1 MSSTITLTK
10 EQTSA
15 ASNKRSIL
23 SLNNNPP
30 ANGTESSNKKAKM
43 VQLSSSSFTIN
54 PITTSANTDKGTSS
68 EKQPQ
73 AQPQAQP
80 QTQTQQS
87 SMQPPQTQ
95 TQSRVS
101 KQTQQQQQQQI
112 VNQTDTTATFS
123 SESTTESQQT
133 LSNPTSPLR
142 SQPRNRNPTPTA
154 VSSNAA
160 PTLTSMN
167 SSTQTAV
174 VPQHASVVQ
183 HPQMTQVIQAT
194 VPSSVTHQVVTQD
207 QQQQQQQPVVADQ
220 STTVPSSTVI
230 YTTPTPFTNNPPT
243 LDSSFMELKEM
254 IISNTDSINYMTN
267 FFEGIQ
273 NLIDL
278 DAQRLLVFDNSM
290 NKEIEN
296 AIKKGLP
303 FHNTKQF
310 AVIAKS
316 ISASN
321 QMNHSSMS
329 QQLKEIQKK
338 QELVVDS
345 FVRLFSCIVPFKK
358 QIEQL
363 TLQVQQYQH
372 IINQHQHQYVLA
384 APQQQQQQHQ
394 YVLAVPQQTSSSLPQ
409 QTTFDNNSNNN
420 NNNNS
425 LNLEFNNVMDNIDFD
440 FQHEF
445 N

>member
-23 SLNNNPP
+23 SLNNNPA

-54 PITTSANTDKGTSS
+54 PITTSANTDKSTSS

-73 AQPQAQP
+73 PQTL
-80 QTQTQQS
+80 TQTQQS
-87 SMQPPQTQ
+87 SMQPPQAQPQ
-95 TQSRVS
+95 TQARVS
-101 KQTQQQQQQQI
+101 KQTQQQQQQQT
-112 VNQTDTTATFS
+112 VNQTDTITTFS

-133 LSNPTSPLR
+133 LSNPTSPIR
-142 SQPRNRNPTPTA
+142 SQPRNRNPTP
-154 VSSNAA
+154 
-160 PTLTSMN
+160 
-167 SSTQTAV
+167 
-174 VPQHASVVQ
+174 VVQ
-183 HPQMTQVIQAT
+183 HPQMTQVIQST
-194 VPSSVTHQVVTQD
+194 VPAPVTHQVVTQD
-207 QQQQQQQPVVADQ
+207 QQQQQPVVSDQ

-230 YTTPTPFTNNPPT
+230 STTPVTNNPPT
-243 LDSSFMELKEM
+243 IASSFMELREM

-267 FFEGIQ
+267 FFERIQ

-278 DAQRLLVFDNSM
+278 DAQRLLVFDNAM
-290 NKEIEN
+290 NKEIES

-329 QQLKEIQKK
+329 QQLQEIQKK
-338 QELVVDS
+338 QELVSES
-345 FVRLFSCIVPFKK
+345 FVKLFLSVEPYKR

-372 IINQHQHQYVLA
+372 IISQHQQQQQ
-384 APQQQQQQHQ
+384 QQQQQQHQ
-394 YVLAVPQQTSSSLPQ
+394 YVLAVPQQTSASLPQ
-409 QTTFDNNSNNN
+409 QAAFDNNSNN

-425 LNLEFNNVMDNIDFD
+425 LNLEFNSVMDNIDFD

>member
-23 SLNNNPP
+23 SLNNNPA

-54 PITTSANTDKGTSS
+54 PITTSANTDKSTSS

-73 AQPQAQP
+73 PQTL
-80 QTQTQQS
+80 TQTQQS
-87 SMQPPQTQ
+87 SMQPPQAQPQ
-95 TQSRVS
+95 TQARVS
-101 KQTQQQQQQQI
+101 KQTQQQQQQQT
-112 VNQTDTTATFS
+112 VNQTDTITTFS

-133 LSNPTSPLR
+133 LSNPTSPIR
-142 SQPRNRNPTPTA
+142 SQPRNRNPTPTT

-160 PTLTSMN
+160 PTLTSIN
-167 SSTQTAV
+167 PITQTAI
-174 VPQHASVVQ
+174 VPQHAPVVQ
-183 HPQMTQVIQAT
+183 HPQMTQVIQST
-194 VPSSVTHQVVTQD
+194 VPAPVTHQVVTQD
-207 QQQQQQQPVVADQ
+207 QQQQQPVVSDQ

-230 YTTPTPFTNNPPT
+230 STTPVTNNPPT
-243 LDSSFMELKEM
+243 IASSFMELREM

-267 FFEGIQ
+267 FFERIQ

-278 DAQRLLVFDNSM
+278 DAQRLLVFDNAM
-290 NKEIEN
+290 NKEIES

-329 QQLKEIQKK
+329 QQLQEIQKK
-338 QELVVDS
+338 QELVSES
-345 FVRLFSCIVPFKK
+345 FVKLFLSVEPYKR

-372 IINQHQHQYVLA
+372 IISQHQQQ
-384 APQQQQQQHQ
+384 QQQQQQHQ
-394 YVLAVPQQTSSSLPQ
+394 YVLAVPQQTSASLPQ
-409 QTTFDNNSNNN
+409 QAAFDNNSNN

-425 LNLEFNNVMDNIDFD
+425 LNLEFNSVMDNIDFD